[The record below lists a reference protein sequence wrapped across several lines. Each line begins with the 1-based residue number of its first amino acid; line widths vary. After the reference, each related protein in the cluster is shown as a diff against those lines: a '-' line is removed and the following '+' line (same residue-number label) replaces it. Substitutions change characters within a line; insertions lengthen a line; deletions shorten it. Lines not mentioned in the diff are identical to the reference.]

1 MVLTKDIVTWKIGDR
16 LYDLSHEAMVMGI
29 LNVTPDSFFDGG
41 RYSEPYAAV
50 RRALEMEAE
59 GAAIIDLGG
68 ESTRPGADS
77 VSEEEEIKRVLPV
90 LERMRRRVR
99 CLISIDTTKAGVAR
113 VALDAG
119 ADIVN
124 DVSGLKLD
132 PGMIPLLAKRHAAVI
147 LMHRQGT
154 PKSMQENPAYDDVV
168 LEVRRALLEGLHE
181 ANARGIRRER
191 MVLDPGIGFGK
202 RVEHNLALLRN
213 CDSLAPHDL
222 PLLIGVSR
230 KSFIGAVQGLPGIDD
245 RFWSGIA
252 LSAMLRRRGVRIFRV
267 HDVRATV
274 EAVRMTEAIMH
285 GVREEVAA

>member
-16 LYDLSHEAMVMGI
+16 LYDLTHEAMVMGI